1 MSSVN
6 ALTPEQVAFFNENGY
21 VGPFDLDAPDLV
33 AEARALIDEECVTR
47 VSPVYGVLSRRDWH
61 LVARP
66 IFDLCAQP
74 AIVERLA
81 GLLGPDILLWRTQMF
96 YKKPGDGET
105 LWHQDYNF
113 PGPFRVPSID
123 PPVTITAWIALDDAT
138 IENGC
143 VELIA
148 GSHTEG
154 KLETI
159 KDAGTE
165 GIFGRSY
172 RLARPIGGGDV
183 IAKMQIKA
191 GQFFLFSNLTVHG
204 SGPNNSDVTR
214 LGIGARYTST
224 DVHVYPGVSIDGQ
237 GMSLENY
244 GCLLVRGENRFD
256 HNRMRQPPAPGTGI
270 DEALAGMQETSGR
283 LTGFKAGYRLGY
295 GKGRRHADR
304 GIRLASDDR
313 KLLEA
318 SIAGYSAESG
328 DLEVYTA
335 GFRGGLTAGYED
347 GIARRDF
354 DTRYGSGESL
364 DAMRRVRRRGPIF
377 RFVRAVKRLLRGRS

>member
-1 MSSVN
+1 MT
-6 ALTPEQVAFFNENGY
+6 LTPEQADFFKENGY
-21 VGPFDLDAPDLV
+21 VGPFDLEAPDLV
-33 AEARALIDEECVTR
+33 AAARTLIDEECVVRT
-47 VSPVYGVLSRRDWH
+47 SPVYGVPSRRDWH

-66 IFDLCAQP
+66 IYDLCAQP

-81 GLLGPDILLWRTQMF
+81 SLLGPDILLWRTQMF

-159 KDAGTE
+159 KDAGTD
-165 GIFGRSY
+165 GIFGRNY
-172 RLARPIGGGDV
+172 RLARPIGGDDV
-183 IAKMQIKA
+183 IVKMPIKA

-204 SGPNNSDVTR
+204 SGPNNSEFTR

-237 GMSLENY
+237 GMSLENF

-256 HNRMRQPPAPGTGI
+256 HNRMRVPPGPGTGI
-270 DEALAGMQETSGR
+270 DEAPAGMQETSGR
-283 LTGFKAGYRLGY
+283 LTGLKAGYRLGY
-295 GKGRRHADR
+295 GKGERHADR
-304 GIRLASDDR
+304 GIRITIDDR
-313 KLLEA
+313 KVLEA
-318 SIAGYSAESG
+318 SIGGYSGAP
-328 DLEVYTA
+328 DDQDAYAA
-335 GFRGGLTAGYED
+335 GFREGLTTGYEN
-347 GIARRDF
+347 GIAREPF
-354 DTRYGSGESL
+354 DARYGSKASI
-364 DAMRRVRRRGPIF
+364 DAMRKGRRRGPLF
-377 RFVRAVKRLLRGRS
+377 RLVRAVKRLVQKR